1 MRTTLDEPA
10 ASPMRLLE
18 LLSDRFGAF
27 ETAAC
32 ATVKLARV
40 ADEDAL
46 PMDAAFAEAV
56 LQFGSELRLASRS
69 ANAWA
74 QDRGLIAARRAYA
87 G

>member
-1 MRTTLDEPA
+1 
-10 ASPMRLLE
+10 MRLLE

-32 ATVKLARV
+32 ATVKLARL
-40 ADEDAL
+40 ADEDEL

-74 QDRGLIAARRAYA
+74 RDRGLIAARRAEA

>member
-1 MRTTLDEPA
+1 MRTSFDEPP

-32 ATVKLARV
+32 ATVKLARL
-40 ADEDAL
+40 ADEDEL

-74 QDRGLIAARRAYA
+74 QDRGLTAARRADA